1 MFYIRK
7 VIHVDRILNKCP
19 KCGSKLQFSNL
30 MQFTRDYTIKRNGR
44 LSAKSTRSDDC
55 PMDASFVACTSC
67 DFVTNCDGEYKDY
80 ERRIQVYSQDGVMNP
95 ARILKCMP
103 PDTTYKEFMQ
113 MSITMLK
120 MCDQI
125 YMLKGWEKSCGA
137 NQEYGY
143 ALACDMIIESEV

>member
-44 LSAKSTRSDDC
+44 LSVKSTRSDDC
-55 PMDASFVACTSC
+55 PMDASFVAYTSC

-80 ERRIQVYSQDGVMNP
+80 ERRIQVYSQDGVM
-95 ARILKCMP
+95 MY
-103 PDTTYKEFMQ
+103 D
-113 MSITMLK
+113 
-120 MCDQI
+120 
-125 YMLKGWEKSCGA
+125 EKFFDRRT
-137 NQEYGY
+137 E
-143 ALACDMIIESEV
+143 

>member
-67 DFVTNCDGEYKDY
+67 DLLQIATENIKIMREEYKY
-80 ERRIQVYSQDGVMNP
+80 I
-95 ARILKCMP
+95 A
-103 PDTTYKEFMQ
+103 
-113 MSITMLK
+113 K
-120 MCDQI
+120 M
-125 YMLKGWEKSCGA
+125 A
-137 NQEYGY
+137 
-143 ALACDMIIESEV
+143 